1 MVKVNY
7 LLTKSLV
14 KKFSSF
20 SKKILS
26 VQFNYDYN
34 VKTQFIITKNINV
47 FGKWKKNPIEFDLI
61 IHRVYFFRDLSTK
74 LQDTL
79 DFIEESIDVTL
90 AKLCSNFNSHIY
102 QRLLNAYRLLG
113 KSLTFMDQLQMHF
126 VNVVQT
132 RTVEILLKHIGT
144 TKNERNLSSYVEL
157 CKV

>member
-1 MVKVNY
+1 
-7 LLTKSLV
+7 LTV
-14 KKFSSF
+14 RCF
-20 SKKILS
+20 
-26 VQFNYDYN
+26 
-34 VKTQFIITKNINV
+34 
-47 FGKWKKNPIEFDLI
+47 
-61 IHRVYFFRDLSTK
+61 FFRDLSTK

-144 TKNERNLSSYVEL
+144 TKNERNLSTYVEL
-157 CKV
+157 CKVN

>member
-1 MVKVNY
+1 
-7 LLTKSLV
+7 LI
-14 KKFSSF
+14 KKRFHFVFS
-20 SKKILS
+20 
-26 VQFNYDYN
+26 
-34 VKTQFIITKNINV
+34 
-47 FGKWKKNPIEFDLI
+47 
-61 IHRVYFFRDLSTK
+61 DLSTK

-132 RTVEILLKHIGT
+132 RTLDILLKTIRT
-144 TKNERNLSSYVEL
+144 TKNDQNLSSYIDL
-157 CKV
+157 CKVI

>member
-1 MVKVNY
+1 MFGRNIFF
-7 LLTKSLV
+7 LI
-14 KKFSSF
+14 KKRFHFVFS
-20 SKKILS
+20 
-26 VQFNYDYN
+26 
-34 VKTQFIITKNINV
+34 
-47 FGKWKKNPIEFDLI
+47 
-61 IHRVYFFRDLSTK
+61 DLSTK

-132 RTVEILLKHIGT
+132 RTLDILLKTIRT
-144 TKNERNLSSYVEL
+144 TKNDQNLSSYIDL
-157 CKV
+157 CKVI